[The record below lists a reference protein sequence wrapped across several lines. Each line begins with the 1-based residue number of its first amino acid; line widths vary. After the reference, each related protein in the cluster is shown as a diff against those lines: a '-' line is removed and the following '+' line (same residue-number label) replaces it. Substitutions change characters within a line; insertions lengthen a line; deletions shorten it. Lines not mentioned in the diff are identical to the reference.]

1 MADRRAT
8 ITEVDREAAH
18 VICRSRCRFVFG
30 VEEYHGSLCTDIA
43 QALADTREAAETRA
57 GILVRAGESVHEFG
71 AHDERCLKLPV
82 WSCHPECVVH
92 IVGRALAEYAEA
104 GKASAPAVRR

>member
-1 MADRRAT
+1 M
-8 ITEVDREAAH
+8 EAA
-18 VICRSRCRFVFG
+18 VALAALPRETF
-30 VEEYHGSLCTDIA
+30 TDRVNVLAAIA